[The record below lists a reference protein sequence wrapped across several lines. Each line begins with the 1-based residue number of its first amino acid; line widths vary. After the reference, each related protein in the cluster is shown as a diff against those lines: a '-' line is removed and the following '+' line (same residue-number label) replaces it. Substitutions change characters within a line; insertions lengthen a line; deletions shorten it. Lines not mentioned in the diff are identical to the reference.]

1 MATFCLT
8 MSLYGFSDTRAYP
21 PGVADFTSAP
31 HVPLTCWNTWGGVD
45 QFDVG
50 IGADDLFAHTRS
62 ADSHYTQR
70 PSRIAEAIGGENMVW
85 SVQPEAVLA
94 SAAAESAISAETEA
108 AAAGAAPALLST
120 TPMGGDPD
128 SAMFSAAL
136 NACGASYLGVVAEH
150 ASQRGLFAG

>member
-1 MATFCLT
+1 
-8 MSLYGFSDTRAYP
+8 
-21 PGVADFTSAP
+21 
-31 HVPLTCWNTWGGVD
+31 
-45 QFDVG
+45 
-50 IGADDLFAHTRS
+50 
-62 ADSHYTQR
+62 
-70 PSRIAEAIGGENMVW
+70 MVW

-136 NACGASYLGVVAEH
+136 NACGASARGGIGAARVSRH
-150 ASQRGLFAG
+150 ARSRMGCADT